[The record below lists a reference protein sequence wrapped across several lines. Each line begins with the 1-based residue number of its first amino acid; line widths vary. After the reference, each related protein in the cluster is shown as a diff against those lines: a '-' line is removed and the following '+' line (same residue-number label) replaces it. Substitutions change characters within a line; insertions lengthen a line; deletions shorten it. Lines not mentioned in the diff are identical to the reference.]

1 MEYGT
6 VIGAVS
12 EGVLFQKIFSDPNIK
27 HESLQNILEPAYPV
41 VAFDTP
47 VERIGSLIS
56 KANGAVLAQ
65 DEAGNYHI
73 VTKYDIVQSVAK

>member
-1 MEYGT
+1 M
-6 VIGAVS
+6 IGSVS
-12 EGVLFQKIFSDPNIK
+12 EGGLFQKIFSDPNIK
-27 HESLQNILEPAYPV
+27 NESLGNILEPSYPV
-41 VAFDTP
+41 VDFDTP